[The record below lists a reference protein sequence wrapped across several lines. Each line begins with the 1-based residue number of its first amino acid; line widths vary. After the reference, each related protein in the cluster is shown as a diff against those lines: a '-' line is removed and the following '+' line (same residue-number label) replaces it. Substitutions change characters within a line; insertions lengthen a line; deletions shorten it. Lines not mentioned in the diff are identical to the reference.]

1 MGRRSLE
8 AGRAL
13 ADIGTWLP
21 LLVGQMRKL
30 GVDSV
35 PIALFIAVFTGIVL
49 SLLSSYIF
57 TGTVPLYFVGALVG
71 KTIMMELGPVL
82 TGMALAGRV
91 GASIAAELGTMKVT
105 EQVDALETL
114 AYDRYAYLVVPRV
127 LAATLM
133 FPVVTAFAVAVG
145 VASGWITAINLL
157 DLSSTEF
164 LKGLK
169 QFYQF
174 KDVWFGLVKSASF
187 GGAVALMGCLR
198 GLSAPGWGRRRGPG
212 NDPRRGSRLRGDPG
226 AGCLLGSRPAVILL
240 DNLTK
245 SFGPRT
251 ILNGVSLEVPDGQN
265 TVIIGASGAGKS
277 ITLKLIV
284 GLIEPDGGRVLVD
297 DEVVQDL
304 DRDGLAA
311 LRGRIGYVFQFAAL
325 FDSLTVAENIRLGL
339 VKRGFE
345 ESTIR
350 ERIEESLA
358 VVDLSGTEDK
368 LPAELSG
375 GMRKRVGIARAIALK
390 PRYILYDEPTTGLDP
405 ITATV
410 MDRLIIRTRDL
421 GVTGL
426 VVTHDMRSAFSV
438 GDRVA
443 MLYQGAIR
451 QVGTVDEIQA
461 SDDPVVRQFI
471 EGRPGPELVE
481 PVARRSVG

>member
-1 MGRRSLE
+1 
-8 AGRAL
+8 
-13 ADIGTWLP
+13 
-21 LLVGQMRKL
+21 
-30 GVDSV
+30 
-35 PIALFIAVFTGIVL
+35 
-49 SLLSSYIF
+49 
-57 TGTVPLYFVGALVG
+57 
-71 KTIMMELGPVL
+71 
-82 TGMALAGRV
+82 
-91 GASIAAELGTMKVT
+91 
-105 EQVDALETL
+105 
-114 AYDRYAYLVVPRV
+114 
-127 LAATLM
+127 
-133 FPVVTAFAVAVG
+133 
-145 VASGWITAINLL
+145 
-157 DLSSTEF
+157 
-164 LKGLK
+164 
-169 QFYQF
+169 
-174 KDVWFGLVKSASF
+174 
-187 GGAVALMGCLR
+187 
-198 GLSAPGWGRRRGPG
+198 
-212 NDPRRGSRLRGDPG
+212 
-226 AGCLLGSRPAVILL
+226 VILL

-245 SFGPRT
+245 TFGPRT

-277 ITLKLIV
+277 VTLKLIV

-297 DEVVQDL
+297 DEVVHDL
-304 DRDGLAA
+304 DREELAA

-325 FDSLTVAENIRLGL
+325 FDSLTVAENIQLGL
-339 VKRGFE
+339 VKRGFDGGV
-345 ESTIR
+345 IR

-461 SDDPVVRQFI
+461 SEDPVVRQFI